1 MTDKSIQGK
10 QCSDTAEPAMITD
23 STMNIESAMNTT
35 SVTNPSS
42 AMNTDS
48 AVNTDSAMNTSFLD
62 NDNISVDAAPS
73 TEITQTPSHSAL
85 FGLTGQSSPTKFA
98 GSGPGSSIIGT
109 TGVKGKHN
117 SVSSTDA
124 GGLTGGKTEAD
135 GKKSS

>member
-10 QCSDTAEPAMITD
+10 WSSDTADSAMTTD
-23 STMNIESAMNTT
+23 STITTHSAVTTDSTTNT
-35 SVTNPSS
+35 SP

-48 AVNTDSAMNTSFLD
+48 AMTNSSTR
-62 NDNISVDAAPS
+62 NDNISS
-73 TEITQTPSHSAL
+73 ETTPSSEGTKTPSYSAL

-109 TGVKGKHN
+109 TGVEGKHN

>member
-1 MTDKSIQGK
+1 
-10 QCSDTAEPAMITD
+10 MITD

-35 SVTNPSS
+35 SATNASS
-42 AMNTDS
+42 AM
-48 AVNTDSAMNTSFLD
+48 NTDSAMNTSFLD
-62 NDNISVDAAPS
+62 NDNISVDAAPN